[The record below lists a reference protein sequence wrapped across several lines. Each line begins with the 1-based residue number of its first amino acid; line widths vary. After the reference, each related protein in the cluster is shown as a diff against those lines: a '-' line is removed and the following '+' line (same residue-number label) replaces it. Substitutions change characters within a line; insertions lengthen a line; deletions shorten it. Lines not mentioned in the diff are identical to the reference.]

1 MILQSL
7 TNYYETLLESGSIS
21 PPGWDDSC
29 KVSYGLELDDT
40 GEIVSVIPYQTT
52 VIQAKKEKI
61 LTFRQMRVPAR
72 VKRSSGISAN
82 FLCDTSSYLL
92 GVDTKGKPE
101 RAKDCFQA
109 CRKRHEEL
117 LAESDTPA
125 AKAILT
131 YFAAWNPDTAK
142 GHPVLS
148 SCWDEILSGGN
159 LIFCYHMN
167 PVVEDREIVRI
178 WQQYYNT
185 GQEDV
190 MQGQC
195 LVTGVSGSI
204 AKLHPSI
211 KGVQGAQSSGA
222 SLISFNAPAFESY
235 GHSQGGNAPV
245 GEYAAFAYA
254 SALNA
259 LLADREHCRTIGDT
273 TVVCWAENGQNA
285 YQDLG
290 MFSIFGSPEGIDDKM
305 VVSVLHKMAKGERC
319 TWKDISINPNE
330 HFYYLGLAPNASR
343 LSVRFFLRDSFGNF
357 MRNLDRHYQDT
368 SIIRPAYDAREDLSI
383 WQLLNETV
391 NQNSRNKN
399 ASPQMTGSVLQ
410 SILTG
415 TRYPATLLNGAEI
428 RIRSERN
435 VTRGR
440 AAIIKAYYLRS
451 PHPDCPKEVL
461 QMELNENSTNVAY
474 TLGRLFSVYEQIQQK
489 ANPDINA
496 TIKDKYFNS
505 ASASPAIVFPMLG
518 NLAQK
523 HLRVIRREQPGAAV
537 NLERRLGE
545 LSVIIGKEFPE
556 RMNLAEQGS
565 FQLGYY
571 FENQARYQK
580 KEEKNV

>member
-1 MILQSL
+1 MILQAL
-7 TNYYETLLESGSIS
+7 AKYYDSLLESGKIS

-40 GEIVSVIPYQTT
+40 GDIISIIPYQTT
-52 VIQAKKEKI
+52 VMQAKKEKI
-61 LTFRQMRVPAR
+61 LNFKQMRVPAR

-82 FLCDTSSYLL
+82 FLCDTSAYMF
-92 GVDTKGKPE
+92 GVDAKGKPE
-101 RAKDCFQA
+101 RAQNCFRE
-109 CRKRHEEL
+109 CRKLHEDL
-117 LAESDTPA
+117 LSKSDAPA
-125 AKAILT
+125 AKAILA
-131 YFAAWNPDTAK
+131 YFADWNPDKAK
-142 GHPVLS
+142 EHPALS
-148 SCWDEILSGGN
+148 SCWKELLSGGN
-159 LIFCYHMN
+159 LIFCYQMK
-167 PVVEDREIVRI
+167 PVVEDTEIRRI
-178 WQQYYNT
+178 WQQYYNSEHE
-185 GQEDV
+185 GAME
-190 MQGQC
+190 GQC
-195 LVTGVSGSI
+195 LVTGENGPI

-222 SLISFNAPAFESY
+222 SLVSFNAAAFESY
-235 GHSQGGNAPV
+235 GHTQGGNAPV

-254 SALNA
+254 TALNA

-273 TVVCWAENGQNA
+273 TVVCWAQNGQSV

-290 MFSIFGSPEGIDDKM
+290 MFSLFGVPEGIDDKM
-305 VVSVLHKMAKGERC
+305 VVSILHKLAKGERC
-319 TWKDISINPNE
+319 TWEGISLNPGE
-330 HFYYLGLAPNASR
+330 HFYYLGLSPNASR

-357 MRNLDRHYQDT
+357 MKNLDQHYQDT
-368 SIIRPAYDAREDLSI
+368 SIIRPAYDSREALSV

-391 NQNSRNKN
+391 NQNSRSKN
-399 ASPQMTGSVLQ
+399 ASPQMAGSVLQ

-415 TRYPATLLNGAEI
+415 TRYPATLLNGAEL
-428 RIRSERN
+428 RIRSERT

-461 QMELNENSTNVAY
+461 RMELNENSTNVAY
-474 TLGRLFSVYEQIQQK
+474 TLGRIFSIYEQIQQK
-489 ANPDINA
+489 ANPDINT

-505 ASASPAIVFPMLG
+505 ASASPAIVFPLLG

-523 HLRVIRREQPGAAV
+523 HLRVIRREQVGAAV

-545 LSVIIGKEFPE
+545 LSLIVGREFPE
-556 RMNLAEQGS
+556 HLTLAQQGS

-580 KEEKNV
+580 KEK